1 MTIQW
6 RKCSNA
12 PQGMLRGSAATH
24 GKMAY
29 FNSWD
34 SRKVYQFDAEEDLW
48 TTLPDCPYYSSAMVV
63 TTAGLTTVGGSYK
76 DGRGGPTNRLVSLT
90 VEGWFRKK
98 QKWVEHFPRMPT
110 SRYDLAAVCRGRTLI
125 AAGGH
130 DGRGALSTVE
140 ILDMESLQWTP
151 VCSLPHPM
159 AWASIAVGQEKVYL
173 LGGYYQNGRTLSVYV
188 CLLSDLLQTQ
198 PLDAQLEKTANQL
211 PVWHEAA
218 KAPHYCSTAVCV
230 GEVLLAIGGE
240 SAAREDTSA
249 IASYDPTS
257 DSWEDM
263 GHMTTPRSKP
273 LVALLPSN
281 ELIVAGGY
289 SGETEIG
296 KIVA

>member
-6 RKCSNA
+6 QKCSKA
-12 PQGMLRGSAATH
+12 PEGMDYRGSAATH

-29 FNSWD
+29 FNSYG
-34 SRKVYQFDAEEDLW
+34 SREVYQFDAEEDRW
-48 TTLPDCPYYSSAMVV
+48 TTLPDCPYEYSAMVV
-63 TTAGLTTVGGSYK
+63 TTAGLTTVGGR
-76 DGRGGPTNRLVSLT
+76 DGRGPTNRLVSLT

-98 QKWVEHFPRMPT
+98 QKWAEHFPRMPT

-130 DGRGALSTVE
+130 DGVRRLSTVE

-159 AWASIAVGQEKVYL
+159 ASASIAVGQEKVYL
-173 LGGYYQNGRTLSVYV
+173 LGGFDQNVDSTLSVYV

-218 KAPHYCSTAVCV
+218 KAPHYYSTAVCV
-230 GEVLLAIGGE
+230 GEVLLAIGGR
-240 SAAREDTSA
+240 SAAGEATSA

-263 GHMTTPRSKP
+263 GHMTTPRDRP

-281 ELIVAGGY
+281 ELIVAGGN